1 MQTLKIKIH
10 KITNSIAPPVMNAL
24 THTLIE
30 NVHNIQNFQIPS
42 NNTVKTVRMV
52 LKDCHIAHLSHGQ
65 IYHKIKNLKLPYMLS
80 KQKQESEMLKLF
92 SFASVSITKET
103 YMSFKCY

>member
-1 MQTLKIKIH
+1 MLKTKIH
-10 KITNSIAPPVMNAL
+10 KITNSIAPPIMNSL

-30 NVHNIQNFQIPS
+30 NIHNIQNFQIPS
-42 NNTVKTVRMV
+42 NNTVRTVRME

-65 IYHKIKNLKLPYMLS
+65 IYHKIKNLKLLYMLS